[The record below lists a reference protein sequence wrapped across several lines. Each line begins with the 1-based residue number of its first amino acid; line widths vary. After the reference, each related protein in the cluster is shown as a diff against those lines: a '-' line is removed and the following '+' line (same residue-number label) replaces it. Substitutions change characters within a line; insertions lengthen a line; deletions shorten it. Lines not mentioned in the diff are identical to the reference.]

1 MNKKLFQFRYCL
13 LVLFIISLYSTIN
26 AEAVEIPS
34 NPDSL
39 FKAGVNYYKNGNY
52 KKAYDTFQVAV
63 FDDDKLIYLPYA
75 LFMRGQ
81 LLYEMGE
88 NRRSVAVLKE
98 FLRISPTDKL
108 RAECQYLLGNNY
120 YKMNLYNQALREYL
134 NVFLYKKQSLLSAK
148 AGKNALNLFSEDL
161 TIKDL
166 THIKNEF
173 VNPDIINIID
183 LKITLKYAKSG
194 ELNLAKRLIDRILK
208 SEREKFYYNQAL
220 KIDWYIDGLK
230 AQGIIIGLI
239 LPINGKSGD
248 IGKGIYEGAE
258 LAREEYNK
266 ENERTVNFLVEDSK
280 NDPIEGIFAFEKLI
294 KNKPV
299 VGLLGPV
306 DKDVC
311 TAVALEANYNKIP
324 VIFPMTSD
332 RKFSFLGEY
341 VFQVNSDYFKH
352 IKSIAEYA
360 MKNLDLKTF
369 AILAPIRQDGQKKD
383 EYFKQVI
390 DGNGGTIVSDQGYFP
405 GTLDLTRQFQEI
417 RRQGFKMMFFDSLQ
431 VMSDSIE
438 ISILDEG
445 KIRELESE
453 FFEKKKLELSE
464 KRNTNVR
471 VDSLD
476 IPITSIDGLF
486 LPLEKE
492 DVNIIVSQFPFFNLV
507 TQVIG
512 GKNWYNPTVSESN
525 INYLNN
531 MIFTSDYFI
540 EESNVDFLEFI
551 NKFRFKFG
559 RTPGFAEVYG
569 YDCVSLFLKA
579 IEKGV
584 STREEIRDELTRLD
598 NFQGIKG
605 KISFDKDFRTNKFV
619 KVLKYVNGRIIE
631 LK

>member
-1 MNKKLFQFRYCL
+1 MNKKLFLFRYCL
-13 LVLFIISLYSTIN
+13 FVLFIISLTSTIN
-26 AEAVEIPS
+26 AEDVEITS

-39 FKAGVNYYKNGNY
+39 FKLGVNYYKNGNY
-52 KKAYDTFQVAV
+52 MKAYDTFKETV
-63 FDDDKLIYLPYA
+63 FDDGKLIYMPYA

-88 NRRSVAVLKE
+88 NVRSVAVLKE

-134 NVFLYKKQSLLSAK
+134 NVFSYKNQSILSTK
-148 AGKNALNLFSEDL
+148 AGKNALNLFSDDL

-166 THIKNEF
+166 INIKKEF
-173 VNPDIINIID
+173 VNPDILNIID

-220 KIDWYIDGLK
+220 KINQYIDGLK
-230 AQGIIIGLI
+230 AQGIIVGLI
-239 LPINGKSGD
+239 LPINGESAD

-258 LAREEYNK
+258 LAREEFNR
-266 ENERTVNFLVEDSK
+266 ENEKTVNFLVEDSK
-280 NDPIEGIFAFEKLI
+280 SDPIEGIFAFEKLF
-294 KNKPV
+294 KDKPV

-306 DKDVC
+306 DKNVC

-341 VFQVNSDYFKH
+341 VFQVNSDYFIH
-352 IKSIAEYA
+352 IKGIVEYA
-360 MKNLDLKTF
+360 MKNLGLKTF
-369 AILAPIRQDGQKKD
+369 AILAPINQDGQKKD
-383 EYFKQVI
+383 EYFKQIV
-390 DGNGGTIVSDQGYFP
+390 DGNGGTIISDQGYFP

-438 ISILDEG
+438 VSILDEG
-445 KIRELESE
+445 KINELESE

-464 KRNTNVR
+464 EINTNIR
-471 VDSLD
+471 IDSLD
-476 IPITSIDGLF
+476 IPITSVDGLF

-512 GKNWYNPTVSESN
+512 GKNWYNPTTSESN

-540 EESNVDFLEFI
+540 EESNINFLEFI
-551 NKFRFKFG
+551 NRFRVEFG
-559 RTPGFAEVYG
+559 RTPGLAEVYG
-569 YDCVSLFLKA
+569 YDCMSLFLKA
-579 IEKGV
+579 IENGA
-584 STREEIRDELTRLD
+584 STREEIRNELTRLD
-598 NFQGIKG
+598 DFQGIKG
-605 KISFDKDFRTNKFV
+605 NISFDEDFRTNKYV
-619 KVLKYVNGRIIE
+619 KILKYVNGRIIE